1 MTDMNNRAPDNI
13 SHSTV
18 VALCGG
24 IGGAKLA
31 LGLYRILAPH
41 RLTIVINTGDD
52 FEHLG
57 LFISPDIDTV
67 TYTLAN
73 KNNIETGWGQRDETW
88 SFMSALSE
96 LGGETWFSLGDRD
109 LAIHIERSRRLRSS
123 ELLSDIT
130 TDVADK
136 FGIKAKLLPMTNDPA
151 ATIIITSEGQMN
163 FQDYFVRRKC
173 KPVIKQVLYE
183 EASLATPNPEVL
195 KALNQTEVNAI
206 ILCPSNPFLSMDPIL
221 AVPGIREAILQSEAP
236 VVGVSPII
244 GGRAV
249 KGPTSKIMKEL
260 SLPLTAQTIAQHYNL
275 LLDGYII
282 DDVDRDRLNQIKI
295 PVRTTNTLM
304 NNLVDRENLAREV
317 LKFANEIKENNSK
330 S

>member
-1 MTDMNNRAPDNI
+1 MANKNNRTPDNM
-13 SHSTV
+13 SDSTV

-24 IGGAKLA
+24 IGGAKLV
-31 LGLYRILAPH
+31 LGLYRILPPH

-73 KNNIETGWGQRDETW
+73 KNNTGTGWGQRDETW

-109 LAIHIERSRRLRSS
+109 LAIHVERSRRLRSS
-123 ELLSDIT
+123 ELLGDIT
-130 TDVADK
+130 TDIADK
-136 FGIKAKLLPMTNDPA
+136 YGIKAELLPMTNDSA
-151 ATIIITSEGQMN
+151 ATIINTSEGQMN
-163 FQDYFVRRKC
+163 FQDYFVRMKC
-173 KPVIKQVLYE
+173 KPVIEQVLHE
-183 EASLATPNPEVL
+183 EASLATANPKVL
-195 KALNQTEVNAI
+195 KALNQTDLNAI

-221 AVPGIREAILQSEAP
+221 AVPGIREAILQSAAP
-236 VVGVSPII
+236 VIGVSPII

-260 SLPLTAQTIAQHYNL
+260 SLPLTAQTIAQHYSP

-282 DDVDRDRLNQIKI
+282 DAADRDRLNQIKI
-295 PVRTTNTLM
+295 PVRNTNTLM
-304 NNLVDRENLAREV
+304 NNLSDRENLAREV
-317 LKFANEIKENNSK
+317 LKFANDIKEKNVI
-330 S
+330 